1 MVWEPENEALL
12 KSLRL
17 RAGMDIATLARR
29 NIVST
34 AQVRQLEDG
43 GNSSFYSPEIKYA
56 VGKKLLQSLGHDL
69 KIEVPLTVQAIVEN
83 DPSQT
88 ARCSNTVKIPLQDS
102 TINLP
107 NKHLFKTSSVV
118 FLLLASCV
126 LASTAALF
134 WFNKSKTEPV
144 QVTLHGPIE
153 VKAEFQ
159 AQVKDTTEL
168 EKTEISQPATQAACL
183 WNNAEEDVQPDAPQK
198 VAEYVHLVAQQNTTV
213 CIMDGQKQVVTLN
226 LSVGDARSI
235 YGTPPFKVY
244 SADLKTFKIYFQGRH
259 IKLAN
264 EDTQQIK
271 LTPAPYIPLKN

>member
-83 DPSQT
+83 DPSQS
-88 ARCSNTVKIPLQDS
+88 ARCSNTVEIPLQDS

-168 EKTEISQPATQAACL
+168 ER
-183 WNNAEEDVQPDAPQK
+183 QK
-198 VAEYVHLVAQQNTTV
+198 FHSLRRKRHA
-213 CIMDGQKQVVTLN
+213 
-226 LSVGDARSI
+226 
-235 YGTPPFKVY
+235 YGTTQKKMCNLTH
-244 SADLKTFKIYFQGRH
+244 LK
-259 IKLAN
+259 KLLSMCIWWHN
-264 EDTQQIK
+264 R
-271 LTPAPYIPLKN
+271 TPRFASWTDKNKWSP